1 VACKLFRLATGSY
14 DDLFNGV
21 IIASLVRMAERMQRP
36 RQPVPFTEMEHSF
49 GSLED
54 VQNWL
59 GGAELKDPE
68 SQD

>member
-1 VACKLFRLATGSY
+1 
-14 DDLFNGV
+14 
-21 IIASLVRMAERMQRP
+21 MAERMQRP
-36 RQPVPFTEMEHSF
+36 RRPAPFTEIEHSF

>member
-1 VACKLFRLATGSY
+1 MVS
-14 DDLFNGV
+14 
-21 IIASLVRMAERMQRP
+21 ERP
-36 RQPVPFTEMEHSF
+36 APFTEMEHSF

-59 GGAELKDPE
+59 GGAELKDPG